1 MIFVTVGMHHQGFD
15 RLIAAM
21 DDVAANTDERIVM
34 QIGSASYE
42 PARAEWFRFADGA
55 KVDSLIASARV
66 VVAHAGAGTIIGAFR
81 HQRPLV
87 VVPRRFE
94 HGEHVDDHQI
104 DLAQALASE
113 GKVSLVLE
121 PTVDTLLEGF
131 TQAEHLRP
139 HTKNNQKLAAAVSGI
154 LSGKTAV
161 ENEDNAQLNESRKT
175 GISA

>member
-21 DDVAANTDERIVM
+21 DDVAANTDEQVVM

-42 PARAEWFRFADGA
+42 PRRAEWFRFADGER
-55 KVDSLIASARV
+55 VNDLIASARM
-66 VVAHAGAGTIIGAFR
+66 VVAHAGAGTIISAFR
-81 HQRPLV
+81 YQRPLV

-113 GKVSLVLE
+113 GKVCLVLE
-121 PTVDTLLEGF
+121 PTLSALLEGIA
-131 TQAEHLRP
+131 QAEHLHP
-139 HTKNNQKLAAAVSGI
+139 HKQNNQRLSAAVADI
-154 LSGKTAV
+154 LSRDSAAG
-161 ENEDNAQLNESRKT
+161 NEDNSQLNESRNA
-175 GISA
+175 GVS